1 MRRLLGLILAGS
13 MTLGASGC
21 MAATKIETRPS
32 KEVTEELPAAEVR
45 PQDDYYYYINKG
57 RVENATF
64 GYGET
69 LAASAFDEAVVEE
82 EIYSIIRE
90 TVSGS
95 GYEKGSEEDIIKRAY
110 QLYMDY
116 DFGSQPA
123 PQELVDLLNRI
134 DSVTSVS
141 ELMEIDAELYRD
153 FGISSIL
160 NLSLGRDIR
169 DSGKYVL
176 MFSQIRSFLT
186 TEFKEVREDN
196 MALDSLVSSGKLIR
210 HAMGSDTDSSEAS
223 GRAMASLAFQIYGVT
238 DQAVMDDLLGASS
251 ITTLS
256 TEETYGNFRSFDLK
270 KYLLDIVFSESAIG
284 SFNIQDEKQFRGL
297 SEIFTDENIDAL
309 KTWELGRVFEQYRKF
324 LVSSYEEIASFVQ
337 KDYSSSEEQA
347 LHEIREAFY
356 QETDPIYVERYYSD
370 EMDAALIS
378 MCEDIKDGYRNLI
391 RDATWLSADTRLSL
405 LTKLDNIFYVT
416 GKDLARH
423 DASEYADLSGDSY
436 YEFLVAYNRIDR
448 KKWIESFS
456 SPVDKKKIDMPMQ
469 MMNACYDT
477 YGNRIIITVAIMN
490 APFFDLHADYY
501 TNLGGIGAV
510 ISHEMGH
517 AFDSNGILFNMDG
530 IYDPSWISE
539 EDRAVLEERN
549 KKAAEYFEKNF
560 TVFGLYHVDGKQ
572 TLGENYADLGGMEC
586 LTSLAGSDEELT
598 RIFENYARIWCE
610 KKTDTSIINQIA
622 YDEHSPEVLRVNA
635 ILSTLDAFYKVY
647 EVKEGDG
654 MYIAPDERIS
664 RWYE

>member
-1 MRRLLGLILAGS
+1 MG
-13 MTLGASGC
+13 T
-21 MAATKIETRPS
+21 
-32 KEVTEELPAAEVR
+32 
-45 PQDDYYYYINKG
+45 
-57 RVENATF
+57 
-64 GYGET
+64 GE
-69 LAASAFDEAVVEE
+69 
-82 EIYSIIRE
+82 
-90 TVSGS
+90 
-95 GYEKGSEEDIIKRAY
+95 
-110 QLYMDY
+110 
-116 DFGSQPA
+116 
-123 PQELVDLLNRI
+123 
-134 DSVTSVS
+134 
-141 ELMEIDAELYRD
+141 
-153 FGISSIL
+153 
-160 NLSLGRDIR
+160 
-169 DSGKYVL
+169 
-176 MFSQIRSFLT
+176 SF
-186 TEFKEVREDN
+186 
-196 MALDSLVSSGKLIR
+196 
-210 HAMGSDTDSSEAS
+210 
-223 GRAMASLAFQIYGVT
+223 
-238 DQAVMDDLLGASS
+238 QAV
-251 ITTLS
+251 
-256 TEETYGNFRSFDLK
+256 
-270 KYLLDIVFSESAIG
+270 
-284 SFNIQDEKQFRGL
+284 
-297 SEIFTDENIDAL
+297 
-309 KTWELGRVFEQYRKF
+309 
-324 LVSSYEEIASFVQ
+324 
-337 KDYSSSEEQA
+337 
-347 LHEIREAFY
+347 REAFY

-469 MMNACYDT
+469 MMNACYDP

-490 APFFDLHADYY
+490 SPFFDIHADYY

-549 KKAAEYFEKNF
+549 RKAAEYFEKNF

-647 EVKEGDG
+647 EVNEGDG